1 MTVCI
6 ADSVRSERVTPHTY
20 MRAIHNGQATTQLGF
35 GEFFKEPAEREP
47 GHLDGRRPYPPP
59 HHPIVMPDG
68 EGALIGEVLIEGDNQ
83 GVRGLRPLV
92 HLAVTLAGQTHLD
105 RVPDPPARLLLQQPQ
120 IARGIFWS
128 SRTPNGSSPRSPASS
143 LLCGGLGSSGAK
155 GDDLLLVHDGAGVV
169 RRRDD
174 VLARELRVG
183 VQDLLHGVATRQHAQ
198 DVLHHD
204 PGAADARLAATDLR
218 VNHDALLDGSH
229 CCLPCLVSLPS
240 PSCWRRSAL
249 EAGMVAVA

>member
-83 GVRGLRPLV
+83 GVRGLRPFV

-105 RVPDPPARLLLQQPQ
+105 RVPDPPARLLLQQPPTDRSRNVLIQ
-120 IARGIFWS
+120 QDPKRLIALVTGLVGVRRVGLV
-128 SRTPNGSSPRSPASS
+128 RRQGRLPSPRPRRRWRSPAP
-143 LLCGGLGSSGAK
+143 
-155 GDDLLLVHDGAGVV
+155 
-169 RRRDD
+169 RRRPR
-174 VLARELRVG
+174 AR
-183 VQDLLHGVATRQHAQ
+183 A
-198 DVLHHD
+198 
-204 PGAADARLAATDLR
+204 PGRRA
-218 VNHDALLDGSH
+218 GSGPWRSH
-229 CCLPCLVSLPS
+229 PPACPRCSS
-240 PSCWRRSAL
+240 P
-249 EAGMVAVA
+249 